1 MDWWLILLIIFG
13 CLIILMA
20 SGLPVAFTFLLFNI
34 VGVYLFWGGE
44 AGLSQLVLSM
54 HSSIAKFTFLPVPMF
69 ILLGEVMFQS
79 GLALNM
85 IDTLDKWLGALPG
98 RLGLLAVGSGTLF
111 STMSGSTMG
120 TTAMLGALLTPEMEK
135 RGYKKPMSI
144 GPVMGSGGLAMLI
157 PPSGLAVVLAAVA
170 EISVGELLISGIIP
184 GLLVAALYTS
194 YIILRCWLQPSIAP
208 PYRVSSVSFS
218 QKILL
223 TLRNVL
229 PMGFIIVI
237 VLGFIFLGIAT
248 PTEAAAMGAL
258 GSFVLAAIYGKLTWQ
273 VVKNSFVGTA
283 RVTIMTL
290 IIITGAVAFSQILAF
305 SGATRGLLAFVTAL
319 PVAPIILLIAMQVVL
334 IIMGMFMAAVA
345 VMMITIPIF
354 MPIVY
359 ALGWDP
365 IWFGLLFLL
374 NTEMSMTTPPF
385 GMLLFV
391 MKGVAP
397 PNTTMGEIIKAGAPF
412 LLCDAIALI
421 LIIAFPSL
429 ALWLPSMM

>member
-1 MDWWLILLIIFG
+1 
-13 CLIILMA
+13 
-20 SGLPVAFTFLLFNI
+20 
-34 VGVYLFWGGE
+34 
-44 AGLSQLVLSM
+44 
-54 HSSIAKFTFLPVPMF
+54 MF